1 MSQTEVG
8 AQYLVWWCC
17 FLQVL
22 WSFFGVLSGTFLGG
36 FSTTFRR
43 LFGQLLDTGWPN
55 FLASFCPDFGQFL
68 VSFLPSFWPL
78 FGHFLATFWLP
89 FGQLLASFCSRPG
102 CTRDIN
108 KFTLHNDATVRFEPI
123 SFFVIAVIFG
133 LAFLPVFLPVFW
145 PVGGNFW
152 AAFWPTFGQLL
163 ASFLGSF
170 LARFC
175 PDFG

>member
-1 MSQTEVG
+1 VVVLFSSSSV
-8 AQYLVWWCC
+8 V
-17 FLQVL
+17 VL
-22 WSFFGVLSGTFLGG
+22 WGAFWNILGG

-68 VSFLPSFWPL
+68 VSFLPSFLSSFLSSFWPL